1 MILVGLVLFLG
12 FILRVVLVH
21 RIIVGDIMA
30 YLEWG
35 EKIWMWGARTYY
47 FGQHPWYYSPP
58 NYPPIAALLFG
69 GLDWLWQHKYITA
82 QLHNLIRFPPAVFI
96 IYFYKYGQILLY
108 KLVPILCDLGL
119 GIIAFKVTESL
130 TKNYNSIQ
138 EHPDIIGDEL
148 NADMSSSFGGK
159 PRFSKRGGCHWR
171 AFGALTF
178 FVLNPITIFIS
189 GAWGQTDSL
198 VAIFGFLSFV
208 LLATGKLNLSMFL
221 FFVGMYIK
229 PSWGIFIPFY
239 LYALYLKKPNLKSIL
254 PGIIAVLITLFIV
267 SAPFAEKGVIHFTK
281 AMWVDKYIIPVK
293 SVGKASVS
301 AFNFHTIF
309 LKVDRSLFNT
319 KYLGVIP
326 ADKLGLII
334 FFVLNVIAFK
344 FLKKQKNFLW
354 GITVGMFILGL
365 GSFLFMSNMLERYFF
380 PGFAPLVIIMFTD
393 FKTLVYGII
402 MNLVLMANVIWA
414 FYRRGLDE
422 IDHPFTG
429 NNFLLIRVLSVVI
442 VYSFAKITSK
452 MLQFK
457 RGR

>member
-1 MILVGLVLFLG
+1 MKKLLKKNWQGILVGLVLILG
-12 FILRVVLVH
+12 FIVRVVLVQ
-21 RIIVGDIMA
+21 RVIVGDIMS

-35 EKIWMWGARTYY
+35 EKIWVWGTKTYY
-47 FGQHPWYYSPP
+47 FGQHMWTYSPP
-58 NYPPIAALLFG
+58 NYPPIAALLFA
-69 GLDWLWQHKYITA
+69 GLDWLWRHKYVTA
-82 QLHNLIRFPPAVFI
+82 QLHNLIKFPPAVFI

-119 GIIAFKVTESL
+119 GIIAFKVTKSL
-130 TKNYNSIQ
+130 TKNY
-138 EHPDIIGDEL
+138 
-148 NADMSSSFGGK
+148 
-159 PRFSKRGGCHWR
+159 WR
-171 AFGALTF
+171 AFGALTL

-229 PSWGIFIPFY
+229 PSWGVFIPFY

-267 SAPFAEKGVIHFTK
+267 SAPFAEKGVITFTK
-281 AMWVDKYIIPVK
+281 EMWVGKYVIPVK

-309 LKVDRSLFNT
+309 LKVDRSFFNA
-319 KYLGVIP
+319 KYLGIIS
-326 ADKLGLII
+326 ADKLGLIS
-334 FFVLNVIAFK
+334 FFVLNIIAFK
-344 FLKKQKNFLW
+344 FLKRQKNFLW
-354 GITVGMFILGL
+354 GVTVGMFILGI

-380 PGFAPLVIIMFTD
+380 PGFTPLIIIMFTD
-393 FKTLVYGII
+393 FTILIDGIV
-402 MNLVLMANVIWA
+402 MNLILMANIIWS
-414 FYRRGLDE
+414 FYRRGSDE

-429 NNFLLIRVLSVVI
+429 NNFLLIRVLSVLI

>member
-1 MILVGLVLFLG
+1 MAKKNQLLIIVFVLLLG
-12 FILRVVLVH
+12 FVLRVVLVN
-21 RIIVGDIMA
+21 RVIVGDILA
-30 YLEWG
+30 YTEWG
-35 EKIWMWGARTYY
+35 EKIWQWGTKTYY
-47 FGQHPWYYSPP
+47 FGQHMWVYSPP

-69 GLDWLWQHKYITA
+69 GLDYLWQHKYVTA
-82 QLHNLIRFPPAVFI
+82 QLHNLIKFPPAVFI

-108 KLVPILCDLGL
+108 KLLPILCDLGL
-119 GIIAFKVTESL
+119 GIIAFKVTKSL
-130 TKNYNSIQ
+130 TKSY
-138 EHPDIIGDEL
+138 
-148 NADMSSSFGGK
+148 
-159 PRFSKRGGCHWR
+159 WR

-178 FVLNPITIFIS
+178 FVLNPLTIFIS

-208 LLATGKLNLSMFL
+208 LLATGKLNLSLLL
-221 FFVGMYIK
+221 FFLGMYIK

-239 LYALYLKKPNLKSIL
+239 LYALYLKRPSLKSIL
-254 PGIIAVLITLFIV
+254 PGLVAILITLFIV
-267 SAPFAEKGVIHFTK
+267 SVPFAEKGVITFTK
-281 AMWVDKYIIPVK
+281 EVWIDKYILPVK

-309 LKVDRSLFNT
+309 LKVDRSFFNS
-319 KYLGVIP
+319 KYLGIIS
-326 ADKLGLII
+326 ADKLGLIS
-334 FFVLNVIAFK
+334 FFVLNVIAFR
-344 FLKKQKNFLW
+344 FLKREKNFLW
-354 GITVGMFILGL
+354 GITIGMFILGI

-380 PGFAPLVIIMFTD
+380 PGLVPLIIIMFTD
-393 FKTLVYGII
+393 FTILIDGVI
-402 MNLVLMANVIWA
+402 MNFIFLANIIWA
-414 FYRRGLDE
+414 FYRRGSDE

>member
-1 MILVGLVLFLG
+1 MAKKNQLLIIIFVLLLG
-12 FILRVVLVH
+12 FILRVVLVNKV
-21 RIIVGDIMA
+21 IVGDILA
-30 YLEWG
+30 YTEWG
-35 EKIWMWGARTYY
+35 EKIWEWGIKTYY

-69 GLDWLWQHKYITA
+69 GLDYLWRHKYVIA
-82 QLHNLIRFPPAVFI
+82 QLHNLVKFPPAVFI
-96 IYFYKYGQILLY
+96 IYYYKYGQILLY

-119 GIIAFKVTESL
+119 GIIAFKVTKSL
-130 TKNYNSIQ
+130 TKNY
-138 EHPDIIGDEL
+138 
-148 NADMSSSFGGK
+148 
-159 PRFSKRGGCHWR
+159 WR

-208 LLATGKLNLSMFL
+208 LLATGKLNLSVFL
-221 FFVGMYIK
+221 FFVGMYLK

-239 LYALYLKKPNLKSIL
+239 LYVLYLKKPSLKSIL
-254 PGIIAVLITLFIV
+254 PGIVAVLITLFIV

-281 AMWVDKYIIPVK
+281 AMWIDKYIIPVK

-309 LKVDRSLFNT
+309 LKIDRSFFNA
-319 KYLGVIP
+319 KYLGIIP
-326 ADKLGLII
+326 ADKLGLIS
-334 FFVLNVIAFK
+334 FSVLNIIAFK
-344 FLKKQKNFLW
+344 FLKRQKNFLW
-354 GITVGMFILGL
+354 GVTVGMFVLGL

-380 PGFAPLVIIMFTD
+380 PGLTPLIIIMFTD
-393 FKTLVYGII
+393 FTILIDGII
-402 MNLVLMANVIWA
+402 INLIFLANIIWA
-414 FYRRGLDE
+414 FYRRGSDE

-429 NNFLLIRVLSVVI
+429 SNFLLIRVLSVVI

-457 RGR
+457 RGRRN